1 MKSVSTG
8 GQGQESNWLY
18 YFIPRTSEAEI
29 ITGVPASN
37 TLSDAGWNIPTQE
50 MVDSY
55 EEGDLRVDPSVS
67 VIAGHN
73 DEYGRF
79 VYVKFLM

>member
-1 MKSVSTG
+1 
-8 GQGQESNWLY
+8 
-18 YFIPRTSEAEI
+18 
-29 ITGVPASN
+29 
-37 TLSDAGWNIPTQE
+37 

-73 DEYGRF
+73 DEYGRL
-79 VYVKFLM
+79 YMIKFLM